1 MSDSFHADI
10 CLSEARDALNRDDFA
25 PEYKVKR
32 IKQERADY
40 IEAYM
45 DSQAANP
52 DVLRQFDEMLNQ
64 LPTNNE
70 K

>member
-1 MSDSFHADI
+1 MSTQSFHAQI
-10 CLSEARDALNRDDFA
+10 CLSEARDALNCDSFA

-45 DSQAANP
+45 DPQASDTA
-52 DVLRQFDEMLNQ
+52 VIAQFDEMLKQ
-64 LPTNNE
+64 LPETN